1 MFDPKTNRY
10 PYPVATDKHYLEV
23 KKDNG
28 VVFDADYPYFDDSAG
43 FRFIDF
49 IFRVALR
56 MIVFP
61 LLRIRLGLRVRGK
74 ENLKK
79 YKDVLDGGFVSVC
92 NHVHMW
98 DYLGILC
105 GLKPR
110 RAKILSWDK
119 NINGENGFMIRHVGG
134 IPIPNTGVKATIAY
148 LRAVKTL
155 LNGGGWLHIYAE
167 GSMWE
172 YYAPIRPFK
181 QGASYFA
188 VEYRKPILPLAYSY
202 REPGWIRKH
211 IFRQIALFT
220 LNIGEPIYADE
231 SLKKKDQLNELTVR
245 AHEAVCRL
253 AGFEDGKSI
262 YPPLFDNSTRIDYY
276 TDEYGVG
283 YKGSW

>member
-10 PYPVATDKHYLEV
+10 PYPEDTDRHYLEV
-23 KKDNG
+23 KKNRG
-28 VVFDADYPYFDDSAG
+28 IVFDADYPYIDNSSG

-49 IFRVALR
+49 LFRIALR
-56 MIVFP
+56 VIVFP
-61 LLRIRLGLRVRGK
+61 VMRVRLGLRVRGK

-79 YKDVLDGGFVSVC
+79 YKDRLDVGYITVC

-105 GLKPR
+105 AFKPR
-110 RAKILSWDK
+110 RARILAWAP

-134 IPIPNTGVKATIAY
+134 IPIPEGDRKATMAY
-148 LRAVKTL
+148 LRAVREL
-155 LNGGGWLHIYAE
+155 LSGGWLHIYAE

-181 QGASYFA
+181 PGAGYFA
-188 VEYRKPILPLAYSY
+188 VECDKPVLPLAYSY

-211 IFRQIALFT
+211 VFHQIATFT
-220 LNIGEPIYADE
+220 LNIGEPIYADQ
-231 SLKKKDQLNELTVR
+231 SLKKRARINDLTSR
-245 AHEAVCRL
+245 AHEAVCAL
-253 AGFEDGKSI
+253 AGFDKGGNI
-262 YPPLFDNSTRIDYY
+262 YPPLYDNSKRVDYY
-276 TDEYGVG
+276 TSEYGVG